1 MTSITKLQFPASVSL
16 VNLARQLTIA
26 ARIRK
31 PVVAQLS
38 QVNTTQNRHSSTSSS
53 ISTASRSTGGGS
65 GQKRIPATY
74 YRGGTSRGI
83 IFEEQHLPSN
93 REEWGPILRG
103 ALGSPDPSGRQ
114 LNGLGT
120 GISSLS
126 KVCVVGRSERGD
138 ADVDYTFVQV
148 GVREG
153 ELDYSSNCGNMSAA
167 VGPFA
172 VNGGLVG
179 QLAAGDDG
187 EVEVRI
193 FNTNTNKV
201 IKSRFR
207 VTEGEAVTEG
217 DFAIDGVA
225 GTGAK
230 IELAFQDPAGSRT
243 EKLLPTGTVVDELE
257 PGIEASCIDV
267 ANPCIFVRAKDFGV
281 EGTILPEAGD
291 AHPSLIARLEAV
303 RRKGAVKMGLAQDE
317 ASVPEAAPKI
327 IMVSPPAMYTALSGV
342 EINSSACDLVIRS
355 LSGKNLHRA
364 VQMTVAL
371 ATAAAAKIPGS
382 IVEQCVSK
390 SAVDPGGITL
400 GHSSGKLLVTAK
412 FDDEGKVMEATVFRT
427 ARRLFEGTLYWT

>member
-1 MTSITKLQFPASVSL
+1 
-16 VNLARQLTIA
+16 
-26 ARIRK
+26 
-31 PVVAQLS
+31 
-38 QVNTTQNRHSSTSSS
+38 
-53 ISTASRSTGGGS
+53 
-65 GQKRIPATY
+65 
-74 YRGGTSRGI
+74 
-83 IFEEQHLPSN
+83 
-93 REEWGPILRG
+93 
-103 ALGSPDPSGRQ
+103 
-114 LNGLGT
+114 
-120 GISSLS
+120 
-126 KVCVVGRSERGD
+126 VVGKSSRGD

-167 VGPFA
+167 VGGFA
-172 VNGGLVG
+172 VNGGLLGQQAVG
-179 QLAAGDDG
+179 DG
-187 EVEVRI
+187 EEVEVRI
-193 FNTNTNKV
+193 FNTNTNKI

-207 VTEGEAVTEG
+207 VANGEAVTEG

-243 EKLLPTGTVVDELE
+243 GKLLPTGSVVDELE
-257 PGIEASCIDV
+257 SGIEASCVDV
-267 ANPCIFVRAKDFGV
+267 ANPCIFVRAEDFGV
-281 EGTILPEAGD
+281 ECTILPDVGD
-291 AHPSLIARLEAV
+291 AHPDLISRLEAV
-303 RRKGAVKMGLAQDE
+303 RRKGAVKMGLAEDE

-327 IMVSPPAMYTALSGV
+327 IMVSPPATYTALSGA
-342 EINSSACDLVIRS
+342 EIDARACDLVVRS

-390 SAVDPGGITL
+390 SPVDPAGITL

-412 FDDEGKVMEATVFRT
+412 FDDQGKVMEATVFRT